1 MNKQHILGFFD
12 DLVRTPV
19 FLFLCAMFLCG
30 AAAGG
35 LTGLR
40 AGEGD
45 GAAVLSGLLAEL
57 PAHVVQRMLPLVCAF
72 LRPREL
78 LLSAVAAARGFVL
91 AMTVAVSVG
100 EGNALIIGA
109 AGIPAV
115 LSVSALLAACS
126 MVWQGG
132 EATGR
137 YSLRTCRMPYFLC
150 ITLAVLSAL
159 LRAAIA
165 ALCNV

>member
-1 MNKQHILGFFD
+1 MLFYDFSKGKTYEQTAYSRFFD

-45 GAAVLSGLLAEL
+45 SAAVLSGLLAEL
-57 PAHVVQRMLPLVCAF
+57 PAHVVQSTLCALIWVLLPLVCAF

-100 EGNALIIGA
+100 ETPSSSEQ
-109 AGIPAV
+109 PAYPP
-115 LSVSALLAACS
+115 C
-126 MVWQGG
+126 
-132 EATGR
+132 
-137 YSLRTCRMPYFLC
+137 
-150 ITLAVLSAL
+150 
-159 LRAAIA
+159 
-165 ALCNV
+165 

>member
-45 GAAVLSGLLAEL
+45 GAAVLLTEIL
-57 PAHVVQRMLPLVCAF
+57 
-72 LRPREL
+72 
-78 LLSAVAAARGFVL
+78 
-91 AMTVAVSVG
+91 
-100 EGNALIIGA
+100 
-109 AGIPAV
+109 
-115 LSVSALLAACS
+115 
-126 MVWQGG
+126 
-132 EATGR
+132 
-137 YSLRTCRMPYFLC
+137 
-150 ITLAVLSAL
+150 
-159 LRAAIA
+159 
-165 ALCNV
+165 